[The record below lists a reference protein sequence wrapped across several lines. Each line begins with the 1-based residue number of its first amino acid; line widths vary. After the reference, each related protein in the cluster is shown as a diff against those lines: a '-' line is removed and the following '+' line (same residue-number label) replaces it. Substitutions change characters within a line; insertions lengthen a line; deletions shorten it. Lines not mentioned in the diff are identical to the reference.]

1 MKCKFGGIALVNFM
15 QGKRSMWKRNKPLG
29 MIAYISAG
37 LLMGLSCMNG
47 STKESKEQAPVYTA
61 LELATQPKDSL
72 PPFLRQ
78 ESKWVDSLMKQMTLD
93 EKIGQLFMVAAYS
106 KTAEP
111 SDKIV
116 SLIKNQQ
123 IGGLIFMQ
131 GGPGRQ
137 IALTNYYQSLSKIPL
152 MIGID
157 GEWGLSMR
165 LDSTMKFPWQMTLG
179 AIQDNNLIYEMGK
192 EIALQCRRVGVH
204 VNFAPVV
211 DVNNNKNNP
220 VIGARSFGES
230 KINVAQK
237 GIAYMAGMQDQ
248 KILAN
253 AKHFPG
259 HGDTDKDSHLAL
271 PVINHDRT
279 RLDTLELYPFRELI
293 KKGLGSM
300 MIAHLQIPALDNT
313 PNTPTTLSKKV
324 VTDLLQKEMGFKGL
338 IFTDALNMKGVA
350 DYYEPG
356 VADYKALLAGND
368 VLLFS
373 GDVARAVQEIK
384 KGIQKG
390 EITEAVIDEK
400 CRKILK
406 AKYWVGLHKF
416 KPIPHTNLHADL
428 FTKQSEVVLRRL
440 VEASLTLI
448 KNESQLIPLQKLDT
462 LKIAAIAIGEEKGN
476 MFHRRMNDYTQVDT
490 YSVSESAGS
499 SEAQSLL
506 TKLSGYN
513 LIVLSVHKSNDSP
526 FKSYKIS
533 AENKAFIQTIAQK
546 KNTILAV
553 FANPY
558 SLSNMKEIKSCHAI
572 IMSYQ
577 NSELAQDYTAQLIFG
592 GISAKGKLPVSIS
605 EEYKA
610 GHGLETGKPV
620 RMKYTIPE
628 DVGIKSEKLEEIDK
642 IVYKAINDSVFPG
655 CQILAA
661 RSGRVFFRKA
671 YGYHTYE
678 KKIPVTND
686 DMYDIASITK
696 VAGTLPALMY
706 LVDRDEVRLDKTL
719 GDYLPELA
727 GTDKSSITLIDLLT
741 HQAGFKSWIPFHLHT
756 LDANNQWKQGVYD
769 TAYSENYPYQVAE
782 KMFAS
787 FRIRD
792 TMFKAN
798 VNSPLSG
805 KKKYLYSDLG
815 YYYLQRIIEK
825 KTGMSLDA
833 FVSRYF
839 YQPLG
844 ATTLGYNPLK
854 RFQKEQIVPTEQD
867 LVYRK
872 QLIHG
877 FVHDQGAALMGGVA
891 GHAGLFANAN
901 DLAKLMQLYLNY
913 GEYGGE
919 RFIKESTIRE
929 FIRCQFCANGNR
941 RGVGFDKPSPNGEG
955 GTACDCVSYASFGHA
970 GFTGTLAWVDPEK
983 ELVYIFLSNRIHP
996 NAENKK
1002 LIKEGQ
1008 RALVQQVFYNA
1019 M

>member
-111 SDKIV
+111 NDKIV

-919 RFIKESTIRE
+919 RFINESTIRE

>member
-1 MKCKFGGIALVNFM
+1 MKK
-15 QGKRSMWKRNKPLG
+15 SMWKLNKHSVIIAFLSASL
-29 MIAYISAG
+29 MIV
-37 LLMGLSCMNG
+37 LSCMNG
-47 STKESKEQAPVYTA
+47 STKEKKAHRPVFTA
-61 LELATQPKDSL
+61 LELATQTKDSI

-78 ESKWVDSLMKQMTLD
+78 ESRWVDSLIKQMTLD

-111 SDKIV
+111 SDKII

-137 IALTNYYQSLSKIPL
+137 VALTNYYQNLSKIPL

-192 EIALQCRRVGVH
+192 EIALQCRRIGVH

-211 DVNNNKNNP
+211 DINNNKNNP
-220 VIGARSFGES
+220 VIGARSFGEN

-271 PVINHDRT
+271 PVINHNRT

-300 MIAHLQIPALDNT
+300 MIAHLHIPALDDT

-368 VLLFS
+368 ILLFS
-373 GDVARAVQEIK
+373 GDVAKAVQEIK

-390 EITEAVIDEK
+390 EISELVIEEK

-406 AKYWVGLHKF
+406 AKYWLGLNKF
-416 KPIPHTNLHADL
+416 KPISHNNLQADL
-428 FTKQSEVVLRRL
+428 FTKQSEVILRRL

-448 KNESQLIPLQKLDT
+448 KNEVQLIPLQKLDT
-462 LKIAAIAIGEEKGN
+462 LNIAAISIGEEKGN
-476 MFHRRMNDYTQVDT
+476 MFHRRLNDYTQVDT
-490 YSVSESAGS
+490 YSVTESAGS
-499 SEAQSLL
+499 DEAQSLL
-506 TKLSGYN
+506 AKLSRYN
-513 LIVLSVHKSNDSP
+513 LIILSVHKPNESP

-533 AENKAFIQTIAQK
+533 TENRLFIQTIAQK
-546 KNTILAV
+546 KNTVLAV
-553 FANPY
+553 FSNPY
-558 SLSNMKEIKSCHAI
+558 ALSNMKEMKACKAI

-592 GISAKGKLPVSIS
+592 AISAKGKLPVSIT

-610 GHGLETGKPV
+610 GHGLETGKPI

-628 DVGIKSEKLEEIDK
+628 DVGIKSEKLDEIDK
-642 IVYKAINDSVFPG
+642 IVYKAIKDSVFPG

-661 RSGRVFFRKA
+661 RSGQVFFRKS

-678 KKIPVTND
+678 KKTPVTND
-686 DMYDIASITK
+686 DIYDIASITK

-706 LVDRDEVRLDKTL
+706 LVDRNEVRLEKTL

-741 HQAGFKSWIPFHLHT
+741 HQAGFKSWIPFHLYT

-769 TAYSENYPYQVAE
+769 TTYSENYPYQVAE

-825 KTGMSLDA
+825 KTGVPLDA

-854 RFQKEQIVPTEQD
+854 RFQKEKIVPTEQD
-867 LVYRK
+867 IVFRK

-877 FVHDQGAALMGGVA
+877 YVHDQGAALMGGVA

-919 RFIKESTIRE
+919 RYIKESTIRE

>member
-1 MKCKFGGIALVNFM
+1 MIHGTTFVIFM
-15 QGKRSMWKRNKPLG
+15 QRKRFMLKRKIPTG
-29 MIAYISAG
+29 MIGTLSAG
-37 LLMGLSCMNG
+37 MLIVFSCMNG
-47 STKESKEQAPVYTA
+47 TTKENKAQKPVYTA
-61 LELATQPKDSL
+61 LEEATQTKDSL
-72 PPFLRQ
+72 PLFLRQ

-111 SDKIV
+111 SEKIV
-116 SLIKNQQ
+116 GLIKNQQ

-137 IALTNYYQSLSKIPL
+137 IALTNHYQSLSKIPL

-220 VIGARSFGES
+220 VIGARSFGEN

-271 PVINHDRT
+271 PVINHDRN

-300 MIAHLQIPALDNT
+300 MIAHLQIPALDNS

-324 VTDLLQKEMGFKGL
+324 VTELLQKEMGFKGL

-356 VADYKALLAGND
+356 MADYKALLAGND

-373 GDVARAVQEIK
+373 GDVARAIQEIK

-390 EITEAVIDEK
+390 EITESLIDEK
-400 CRKILK
+400 CKKILK
-406 AKYWVGLHKF
+406 AKYWVGLNTF
-416 KPIPHTNLHADL
+416 KPITHTNLQADL

-448 KNESQLIPLQKLDT
+448 KNDDHLIPFQKLDT
-462 LKIAAIAIGEEKGN
+462 LKIAAVSIGEEKGN

-490 YSVSESAGS
+490 YSVTESAGS

-506 TKLSGYN
+506 SKLSGYN

-546 KNTILAV
+546 KKTILAV
-553 FANPY
+553 FANAY
-558 SLSNMKEIKSCHAI
+558 ALSHMKEMNACRAI
-572 IMSYQ
+572 ILSYQ

-592 GISAKGKLPVSIS
+592 GISAKGKLPVTIS
-605 EEYKA
+605 DEYKA
-610 GHGLETGKPV
+610 GHGLETGKPT

-628 DVGIKSEKLEEIDK
+628 DVGIKSEKLEDIDK
-642 IVYKAINDSVFPG
+642 IVYKAIQDSVFPG

-678 KKIPVTND
+678 KKTPVTNED
-686 DMYDIASITK
+686 IYDIASITK
-696 VAGTLPALMY
+696 VGGTLPALMY
-706 LVDRDEVRLDKTL
+706 LVDKEEVSLDKTL
-719 GDYLPELA
+719 GTYLPELT

-769 TAYSENYPYQVAE
+769 TTYSENYPYQVAE

-825 KTGMSLDA
+825 KTGKSLDE
-833 FVSRYF
+833 FIFQMF

-854 RFQKEQIVPTEQD
+854 RFQKEQIVPTELD
-867 LVYRK
+867 LVFRK

-919 RFIKESTIRE
+919 RYIKESTIRE

-941 RGVGFDKPSPNGEG
+941 RGIGFDKPSPNGEG

-983 ELVYIFLSNRIHP
+983 ELVYIFLSNRVYP
-996 NAENKK
+996 SAENKK

-1019 M
+1019 L